1 MIETKLK
8 TKAHVIAEKNYPGI
22 NIYIVGAKLKLYT
35 ELSLLFS
42 SQRWQ
47 KQQQRFSCIT
57 RSISDIY
64 FVEM

>member
-1 MIETKLK
+1 MIQTKLK

-22 NIYIVGAKLKLYT
+22 NIYVLCAKLKLYA
-35 ELSLLFS
+35 ELSLQFS
-42 SQRWQ
+42 PQRWQ
-47 KQQQRFSCIT
+47 EQQQRFTCIT